1 MKKETIKIELN
12 KKQRLAILKAL
23 INSSYRYKCLREIV
37 EQLGD
42 CVRKESPKEFSRI
55 MNTAIIKYHC
65 EDYIV
70 EDEDNSDE

>member
-23 INSSYRYKCLREIV
+23 INSSYRYKCLREVV

-42 CVRKESPKEFSRI
+42 CVRRENPSAFSGI
-55 MNTAIIKYHC
+55 MNTAIIKNHC
-65 EDYIV
+65 RDYIV

>member
-37 EQLGD
+37 EQLGA
-42 CVRKESPKEFSRI
+42 CVRKDNPSAFSKI
-55 MNTAIIKYHC
+55 MNTAIIKNHC
-65 EDYIV
+65 RDYIV